1 MRGAAVSE
9 TGFGSE
15 QADRWVLGDLRL
27 STVAVTEPF
36 RVPCMV
42 PSAYGSVL
50 HRPYREV
57 RQCCWY
63 HSVDWQEATAV
74 AADVVPRALAR
85 RAAFTGTRPGLQV
98 VVDELLP
105 RRFPL
110 RLRQAVESL
119 AWGQPIL
126 ASAQAITHGTHRLT
140 TMRHQG
146 VKSTPALLFVRAGQC
161 PDEIP
166 GTYTHQLLD

>member
-1 MRGAAVSE
+1 MSDTE
-9 TGFGSE
+9 DGSE
-15 QADRWVLGDLRL
+15 PADRWVLGDLRL
-27 STVAVTEPF
+27 SAVAVTEPF

-50 HRPYREV
+50 HRPYRRV

-85 RAAFTGTRPGLQV
+85 RAACTRTRPGLQV
-98 VVDELLP
+98 VVDGLLP
-105 RRFPL
+105 RGLPL
-110 RLRQAVESL
+110 RLRQAVESP

-140 TMRHQG
+140 AMRNQG
-146 VKSTPALLFVRAGQC
+146 VKSTPALLFARAGQRLA
-161 PDEIP
+161 EIP
-166 GTYTHQLLD
+166 GAYPHQLLD

>member
-1 MRGAAVSE
+1 MSD
-9 TGFGSE
+9 TKDGFAP
-15 QADRWVLGDLRL
+15 ADRWVLGNLRL
-27 STVAVTEPF
+27 STVAVTKPF

-50 HRPYREV
+50 HRPYRRV

-85 RAAFTGTRPGLQV
+85 RAACTGTPPGLQV

-105 RRFPL
+105 RGFPL

-140 TMRHQG
+140 AMRHQG
-146 VKSTPALLFVRAGQC
+146 VKSTPALLFARAGQRLA
-161 PDEIP
+161 EIP
-166 GTYTHQLLD
+166 GAYPHQLLD